1 MSETIPVIQKKKR
14 GRKPKIKTEP
24 VEVSVPK
31 KRGRKPKPKPTTE
44 EPKLPKKRGRK
55 PKDTSNIDVKNNF
68 VQINDET
75 VILHLP
81 IKSKLINLNIEEEF
95 VKYNPNIV
103 DPLPF
108 TPEDD
113 KNLYQLN
120 DTKSHLNNIVDDSIH
135 TLDENSEDIN
145 NENIDDINID
155 DNILDNNDNTDHINN
170 ITNVENILK
179 ESDVKKMDNIKLI
192 ISENTDVLE
201 KYDDICES
209 YKNLNEEGLCIER
222 NKVLPIFLEYKESN
236 KTQKW
241 PSSVHIDCLWC
252 CHSFSNAPVG
262 LPYKVVDNTYY
273 MFGNFCSRECA
284 AAYNFDN
291 NYYSDEVWERYSL
304 LNSLY
309 KDFKSE
315 NGIKIAP
322 PRLCLKKFGGRL
334 NIKEFRNINN
344 NYNKDYKLVVPPMVS
359 IIPMIEEVNIN
370 QDNQF
375 DFSNISKHRIN
386 KANEEYRLKR
396 NKPLSDS
403 RNTLEECMNL
413 KYL

>member
-1 MSETIPVIQKKKR
+1 MISLNKMSETEPIIQKKKR
-14 GRKPKIKTEP
+14 GRKPKVKTDEP
-24 VEVSVPK
+24 VQVTAPK
-31 KRGRKPKPKPTTE
+31 KRGRKPKPKTESE
-44 EPKLPKKRGRK
+44 EPRLPKKRGRK

-68 VQINDET
+68 TQINEET

-81 IKSKLINLNIEEEF
+81 IKSKLINLNMEEEF
-95 VKYNPNIV
+95 VKYNPSII
-103 DPLPF
+103 DPVPF
-108 TPEDD
+108 VPEDD
-113 KNLYQLN
+113 KNFFQLDSQN
-120 DTKSHLNNIVDDSIH
+120 VEKSINQDLEIHGANTDDDNIDNTII
-135 TLDENSEDIN
+135 EKEDIN
-145 NENIDDINID
+145 NSNIEQY
-155 DNILDNNDNTDHINN
+155 ND
-170 ITNVENILK
+170 
-179 ESDVKKMDNIKLI
+179 KKMDNIKLVI
-192 ISENTDVLE
+192 TENTDVLE
-201 KYDDICES
+201 KYENICDS
-209 YKNLNEEGLCIER
+209 YKNLNDEGLCIER
-222 NKVLPIFLEYKESN
+222 NKVLPIFLEYNQANKKKE
-236 KTQKW
+236 W
-241 PSSVHIDCLWC
+241 PSNVHIDCMWC
-252 CHSFSNAPVG
+252 CHSFTNSPFG
-262 LPYKVVDNTYY
+262 IPYKVSGNTYY

-315 NGIKIAP
+315 NGIKVAP

-334 NIKEFRNINN
+334 SIKEFRNINT
-344 NYNKDYKLVVPPMVS
+344 NYNKDYKLVIPPMVS

-396 NKPLSDS
+396 SKPLADS
-403 RNTLEECMNL
+403 KNTLEECMNL

>member
-1 MSETIPVIQKKKR
+1 MSETEPIIQKKKR
-14 GRKPKIKTEP
+14 GRKPKVKTDEP
-24 VEVSVPK
+24 VQVTVPK
-31 KRGRKPKPKPTTE
+31 KRGRKPKPKNE
-44 EPKLPKKRGRK
+44 SDEPKLPKKRGRK

-68 VQINDET
+68 TQINEET

-81 IKSKLINLNIEEEF
+81 IKSKLINLNMEEEF
-95 VKYNPNIV
+95 VKYNPSII
-103 DPLPF
+103 DPMPF
-108 TPEDD
+108 VPEDD
-113 KNLYQLN
+113 KNFYQLDNQNLDESIKKSIEIHEINQN
-120 DTKSHLNNIVDDSIH
+120 DT
-135 TLDENSEDIN
+135 EN
-145 NENIDDINID
+145 NEANNS
-155 DNILDNNDNTDHINN
+155 NND
-170 ITNVENILK
+170 TNLVVENK
-179 ESDVKKMDNIKLI
+179 SDVDKIINEFDKKNDNIKLV
-192 ISENTDVLE
+192 ISENTDVIE
-201 KYDDICES
+201 KYENICDS
-209 YKNLNEEGLCIER
+209 YKNLNDEGLCIER
-222 NKVLPIFLEYKESN
+222 NKVLPIFLEYNQSN
-236 KTQKW
+236 KKEEW

-252 CHSFSNAPVG
+252 CHSFNNSPFG
-262 LPYKVVDNTYY
+262 IPYKVSGNTYY
-273 MFGNFCSRECA
+273 MFGNFCSKECA

-315 NGIKIAP
+315 NGIKVAP

-334 NIKEFRNINN
+334 SIKEFRNINT
-344 NYNKDYKLVVPPMVS
+344 NYNKDYKLVIPPMVS

-396 NKPLSDS
+396 SKPLSDS
-403 RNTLEECMNL
+403 KNTLEECMNL